1 MFQLRTSGNGDLR
14 GEHSDLIY
22 LSVEGL
28 HPIYADVLEVFLSNL
43 TSTDFPHHNEIS
55 IPKSSQTEIH
65 MLDSIEKLKGP
76 FVCPELNPMNYRRAK
91 V

>member
-1 MFQLRTSGNGDLR
+1 MRTSGDGDIR

-28 HPIYADVLEVFLSNL
+28 HPMYRDVLGVFLSNL

-55 IPKSSQTEIH
+55 IPESSQTEIH
-65 MLDSIEKLKGP
+65 IVDSIEKLKGP
-76 FVCPELNPMNYRRAK
+76 FVRTELNPMNYGRAK